1 MPRVLSENRKAV
13 LTRAR
18 QAKAREK
25 GLCQLCPPKRR
36 HQARA
41 GRSTCHECSEK
52 QKKFQQRKRRE
63 KAKEGLCGRCFA
75 RPREHG
81 CLCKVCFEKTNSYPS
96 KGRNVT
102 RAKRKKLNVCITGCG
117 RSAYVRQKC
126 DECVKIDNIKF
137 RHRREERAAKG
148 LCVRCGRHPA
158 ARGKKT
164 CKSCLKSRRVKPHER
179 KTVPMPEAQ
188 RTCGKCGAIGHRQSS
203 KKCPQWKP
211 NPNQHGFGRTTP
223 VYRRTRE
230 VIRKAALILSERSL

>member
-1 MPRVLSENRKAV
+1 M
-13 LTRAR
+13 
-18 QAKAREK
+18 
-25 GLCQLCPPKRR
+25 
-36 HQARA
+36 
-41 GRSTCHECSEK
+41 
-52 QKKFQQRKRRE
+52 
-63 KAKEGLCGRCFA
+63 
-75 RPREHG
+75 
-81 CLCKVCFEKTNSYPS
+81 CFEKTNSYPS

-230 VIRKAALILSERSL
+230 VIRKAALTLSMDARADDVYATTGISIAGVQVLALRRVAVTGRLAVQMNNPYGFTVGVVDDVSLMPPLGERTRE